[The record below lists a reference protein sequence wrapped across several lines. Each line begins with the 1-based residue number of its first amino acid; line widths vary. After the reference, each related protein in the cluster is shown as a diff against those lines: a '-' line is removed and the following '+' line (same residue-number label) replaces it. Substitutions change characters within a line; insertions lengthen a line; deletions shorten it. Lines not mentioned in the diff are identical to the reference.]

1 MLAHQ
6 QVGIWSLSSRFLA
19 LVQAFG
25 VSPSIGWGIE
35 SSSRFIALDQAFDV
49 GQSTGWYIETE
60 QQIPGLRP
68 GI

>member
-1 MLAHQ
+1 MESEQ
-6 QVGIWSLSSRFLA
+6 RFLA

-25 VSPSIGWGIE
+25 ASPSIDWDIE

-60 QQIPGLRP
+60 QIPGLRP